1 MQSRHIRR
9 ALPALA
15 VCALWLTFAAYAQ
28 AAGSATASCKGS
40 PNLCE
45 ATFSLAGGASNKQLK
60 VELPGTNLKLL
71 AYNATPAYVHQA
83 YSLSR
88 GRFALGGSEFLVT
101 LNAVDYMP
109 ASARLRL
116 FFGEPGSGRKC
127 GNRPL
132 PFLTIHTLGVPSANA
147 FGCTQAMAVGSAWL
161 ARFKAHQVVS
171 RFTARGI
178 QYRCKL
184 VPTLPQNTQ
193 CDGGG
198 TRVKFSAPTGI

>member
-1 MQSRHIRR
+1 MPSRHIR
-9 ALPALA
+9 ALLALA
-15 VCALWLTFAAYAQ
+15 ACALSLTFAASAQ

-45 ATFSLAGGASNKQLK
+45 ATFSLAGGASDKQLK
-60 VELPGTNLKLL
+60 VQLPGTNLKLL

-83 YSLSR
+83 YRLSG

-109 ASARLRL
+109 SNARLHLL
-116 FFGEPGSGRKC
+116 FGQPGSGRKC

-132 PFLTIHTLGVPSANA
+132 PFLTIHTLGVPSAGA
-147 FGCTQAMAVGSAWL
+147 FSCAQAMAAGSAWL
-161 ARFKAHQVVS
+161 ARFKAHLAVS
-171 RFTARGI
+171 TITAKGI
-178 QYRCKL
+178 RYRCKL

-198 TRVKFSAPTGI
+198 TRVKFSAPTG